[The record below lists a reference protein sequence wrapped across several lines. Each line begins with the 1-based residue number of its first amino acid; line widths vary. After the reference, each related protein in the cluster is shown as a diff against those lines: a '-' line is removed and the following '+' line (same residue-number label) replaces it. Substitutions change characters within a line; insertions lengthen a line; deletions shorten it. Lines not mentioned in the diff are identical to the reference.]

1 MSVAALQFPANDD
14 ILRPPAFSDEAL
26 ALRFAD
32 RHSGDLRYV
41 AALGKWLQW
50 TGVQWKQDDTLIA
63 RDSARYICRE
73 ASSECNKSKIGN
85 AIASAKTVAGVERLA
100 QSDRR
105 LAATLDQW
113 DRDPWLLNTPRE
125 TIDLLT
131 GEGKPHDPT
140 NYLTKVTGVAPAGR
154 EPIPTWRS
162 FLNRVTDNN
171 VELQKYLQRMAGY
184 SLTGLTREHAL
195 FFLYGLGSNGRT
207 TFINAIT
214 ACAGDYHRAA
224 PIETFTASTHDRH
237 PTELAGLRGARLV
250 TAIET
255 EEGRRWAESR
265 IKTLTGGDKISARFM
280 RQDFFEYTPQFK
292 LIIAG
297 NHKPGLRSVD
307 EAIRRRFNLIPFT
320 VTIPPGERDETLPDK
335 LNAELPGILAW
346 MIDGCIDW
354 QRLGLA
360 PPEIVTEAT
369 AAYLEAEDATAAWIE
384 EAGDRD
390 PNAWEKSGDLYASW
404 VAWAKTA
411 GEYEGTQKR
420 FAQNLETRGFTY
432 ERRMT
437 ARGYRGLRLAK
448 SWGTS

>member
-1 MSVAALQFPANDD
+1 
-14 ILRPPAFSDEAL
+14 
-26 ALRFAD
+26 
-32 RHSGDLRYV
+32 V

-50 TGVQWKQDDTLIA
+50 TGERWQQDGTLIA
-63 RDSARYICRE
+63 RHCARLICRE
-73 ASSECNKSKIGN
+73 ASAECNKSKTSN
-85 AIASAKTVAGVERLA
+85 AIASAKSVSAVERLA
-100 QSDRR
+100 QADRR

-113 DRDPWLLNTPRE
+113 DADPWLLNTPTE
-125 TIDLLT
+125 TIDLRT
-131 GEGKPHDPT
+131 GDSKPHDPAD
-140 NYLTKVTGVAPAGR
+140 YLTKIAGIAPAGGC
-154 EPIPTWRS
+154 PIPTWQS
-162 FLNRVTDNN
+162 FLNRVTDSNM
-171 VELQKYLQRMAGY
+171 ELQKYLQRMAGY
-184 SLTGLTREHAL
+184 SLTGLAREHAL
-195 FFLYGLGSNGRT
+195 FFLYGLGANGKT

-224 PIETFTASTHDRH
+224 QIETFTASNHDRH

-265 IKTLTGGDKISARFM
+265 IKTLTGGDKIEARFM

-320 VTIPPGERDETLPDK
+320 VTIPPAERDESLPDK
-335 LNAELPGILAW
+335 LKVELPGILAW
-346 MIDGCIDW
+346 MIDGCLDW
-354 QRLGLA
+354 QERGLA
-360 PPEIVTEAT
+360 PPEVVTEAT

-390 PNAWEKSGDLYASW
+390 LNAWEKSSDLYASW
-404 VAWAKTA
+404 VTWAKGT

-420 FAQNLETRGFTY
+420 FSQNLETRGFTC
-432 ERRMT
+432 ERRQK
-437 ARGYRGLRLAK
+437 ARGYRGLRLMK
-448 SWGTS
+448 SWSMS